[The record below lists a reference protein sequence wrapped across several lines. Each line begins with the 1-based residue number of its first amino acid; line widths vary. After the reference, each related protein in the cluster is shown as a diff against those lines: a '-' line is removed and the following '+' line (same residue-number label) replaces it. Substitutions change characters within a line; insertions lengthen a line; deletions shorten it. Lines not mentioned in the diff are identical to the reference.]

1 MNTIYTRASN
11 HGDDIAGLM
20 LVVLGDTDVSR
31 ITSDT
36 DPVNWHVVAQDR
48 ATWKST
54 IDRRPDRPHYNKN
67 FKFRTRTDVQ
77 SKSDGV
83 LGVPMI

>member
-48 ATWKST
+48 TTWKST
-54 IDRRPDRPHYNKN
+54 MLIDVPTNPTT
-67 FKFRTRTDVQ
+67 TRTLELE
-77 SKSDGV
+77 K
-83 LGVPMI
+83 

>member
-36 DPVNWHVVAQDR
+36 DPPRKLA
-48 ATWKST
+48 
-54 IDRRPDRPHYNKN
+54 RR
-67 FKFRTRTDVQ
+67 RTRPCDVEI
-77 SKSDGV
+77 DN
-83 LGVPMI
+83 